1 MGNFDG
7 YGKAEFGDKR
17 LSTRLKRLL
26 VQLAGN
32 TTASVAAACK
42 DPYQAKAAYRF
53 IANDKVSTAA
63 ISEITHDVAMANI
76 EAEKPPVVLVLQDT
90 SEFNYTSLK
99 ATEGLG
105 NIGRRSASMGVVAHT
120 SLAVGEDGAVYGVL
134 SQKIWVRP
142 PEEHS
147 KAKLRKQLPIE
158 EKESFK
164 WLEAIDGAGASFP
177 EGTLTVHVSDRE
189 SDIYE
194 YFCKA
199 EEVGAHYLCRRFQ
212 DRSISGDD
220 EHKKLNDFSETL
232 PVAGKITVQVPRDSH
247 TGRKARKAEL
257 EVRHGK
263 CKIAKPSFLAGN
275 KGLPGFVEVYV
286 VSAVETDPPAGEKGI
301 SWQLVTN
308 VPTECFEDAVARI
321 AWYAQRWKIE
331 IFHRTLKS
339 GCKVEELQSDS
350 AEKLMKLIA
359 IYSILALETMDLGYL
374 GRTHPEA
381 SCEIRFTED
390 EWKILYRVA
399 NKTRG
404 LPDKVPTIQEA
415 VFMVAKLGGF
425 LGRKSDGYPGV
436 TVIWRG
442 LTDFYTILDAAQF
455 LMG

>member
-1 MGNFDG
+1 MASFNG
-7 YGKAEFGDKR
+7 YDKVNLGDKR
-17 LSTRLKRLL
+17 LSKRLKRLL
-26 VQLAGN
+26 AQLACN
-32 TTASVAAACK
+32 ITVSIAAACK

-63 ISEITHDVAMANI
+63 ITEITRNVAMANI
-76 EAEKPPVVLVLQDT
+76 KAENPPVVLILQDT
-90 SEFNYTSLK
+90 SEFNYTNLK

-105 NIGRRSASMGVVAHT
+105 NIGRRSSAMGMVVHT
-120 SLAVGEDGAVYGVL
+120 ALAVGEDGVVYGIL

-164 WLEAIDGAGASFP
+164 WLEAIDSAGASFP

-199 EEVGAHYLCRRFQ
+199 EKECAHYLCRRFQ
-212 DRSISGDD
+212 NRNISGDD
-220 EHKKLNDFSETL
+220 EHKKLDDFAESL

-257 EVRHGK
+257 EIRHGK
-263 CKIAKPSFLAGN
+263 CKIAKSSLLAGN
-275 KGLPGFVEVYV
+275 KDLPGFVEVYV
-286 VSAVETDPPAGEKGI
+286 VSAVEIDTPTGEEGI
-301 SWQLVTN
+301 SWQLITN
-308 VPTECFEDAVARI
+308 VPTECFEDAVARV

-350 AEKLMKLIA
+350 AEKLGKLIA
-359 IYSILALETMDLGYL
+359 VYSILALETMDLSYL
-374 GRTHPEA
+374 GRAHPEA
-381 SCEIRFTED
+381 SCEIRFTEE
-390 EWKILYRVA
+390 EWKVLYRVA
-399 NKTRG
+399 NKTRE
-404 LPDKVPTIQEA
+404 LPDKVPTLQEA

-425 LGRKSDGYPGV
+425 LGRNSDGYPGV

-455 LMG
+455 LLG

>member
-1 MGNFDG
+1 MANFDG
-7 YGKAEFGDKR
+7 YEKAILGDKR

-26 VQLAGN
+26 IQLAFN
-32 TTASVAAACK
+32 ITVSIAAACK
-42 DPYQAKAAYRF
+42 DPYQAKAVYRF
-53 IANDKVSTAA
+53 IANDKVSTVA
-63 ISEITHDVAMANI
+63 ITEITHDVSMAKI
-76 EAEKPPVVLVLQDT
+76 ESENPPVVLILQDT
-90 SEFNYTSLK
+90 SEFNYTNLK

-105 NIGRRSASMGVVAHT
+105 NIGRRRAAMGIVVHT
-120 SLAVGEDGAVYGVL
+120 ALAVGEDGVVYGLL

-147 KAKLRKQLPIE
+147 KAKLRKKLPIE

-164 WLEAIDGAGASFP
+164 WLEAIDSTGASFP

-199 EEVGAHYLCRRFQ
+199 EKEGANYLCRRFQ
-212 DRSISGDD
+212 NRNINGDD
-220 EHKKLNDFSETL
+220 EHKKLDDFAGAL
-232 PVAGKITVQVPRDSH
+232 PVAGVITVHVPRNSH
-247 TGRKARKAEL
+247 TGRKAREAEL
-257 EVRHGK
+257 EIRYGK
-263 CKIAKPSFLAGN
+263 CKITKSSLLASN
-275 KGLPGFVEVYV
+275 KDLPESVEVYV
-286 VSAVETDPPAGEKGI
+286 VSAVEINRPTDEEGI
-301 SWQLVTN
+301 SWQLITN
-308 VPTECFEDAVARI
+308 VPTECYEDAVARI

-339 GCKVEELQSDS
+339 GCKVEDLQSDS
-350 AEKLMKLIA
+350 AEKLSKLIA
-359 IYSILALETMDLGYL
+359 IYSILALETMDLSYL
-374 GRTHPEA
+374 GRAHPEA
-381 SCEIRFTED
+381 SCEIRFTEE

-399 NKTRG
+399 NKTRE

-455 LMG
+455 ISA